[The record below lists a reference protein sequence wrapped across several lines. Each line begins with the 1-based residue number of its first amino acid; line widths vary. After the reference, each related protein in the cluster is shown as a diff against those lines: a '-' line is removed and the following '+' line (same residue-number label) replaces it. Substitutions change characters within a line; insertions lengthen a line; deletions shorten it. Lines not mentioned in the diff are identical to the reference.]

1 MCVCIAFSLPF
12 VSPGMMDPLLCQDP
26 TDNYIEPLY
35 ITERISWPGHL
46 VMTTGRKQRERNR
59 EPQKNDGTIED
70 IKKVS
75 VQKIIPATQNS
86 SSHLF
91 SVIYD
96 MLVASIRHR

>member
-1 MCVCIAFSLPF
+1 VCATLFLF
-12 VSPGMMDPLLCQDP
+12 RLSPGMMDPLLCQDP

-46 VMTTGRKQRERNR
+46 VMTTGRKQWERNR

-86 SSHLF
+86 SFQLF

-96 MLVASIRHR
+96 TVRRHR